1 MPGGRLSTL
10 ARSMRERAQFEAPV
24 VPGGGTPPPGDAPGR
39 AGGGMVS
46 RRGLLRMGGA
56 VGVSAALAACTT
68 RTSPAASGTKS
79 ATPAAPGVRVAV
91 IGAGL
96 AGTTAAYRLARSG
109 VRVRLFEARDRI
121 GGRCWTARGF
131 ADGQTAE
138 HGGEFIDTR
147 HVHLRG
153 LATELG
159 LQLDD
164 LWQGDVPDA
173 ISPSWINGGYFDYYD
188 KFYAQLDRIT
198 TAVKAAAR
206 QVGVIGRSGK
216 ASDVAYSYGT
226 VTAGARQMDELNM
239 REWLDQ
245 HVPGVSGEVKTF
257 LDQAMSGWYG
267 LDMAGLSALNWMDY
281 LVIPYPGG
289 DERWH
294 VKHGNDQVPVLAAK
308 ALPAGTVQL
317 ESPLQALIKRSDG
330 TYELRFGGSAPSRP
344 VIADHVILT
353 IPWTTLR
360 EVDLEGAGFSSYRM
374 TAIRELGMGTDVKL
388 IVQYHRRPAT
398 FKVHGRPWSGTVNYT
413 NPNYQTWDSA
423 PTEPGSAGL
432 ITVYAGGSGSK
443 AVREP
448 RLSRAGAGGSHRDG
462 PGPDQ
467 SGGSRDQGPVQREGL
482 AGLLDG
488 RPLDPR
494 LLRRLSP
501 RAADEVLGVRR
512 DTRREGSLRRR
523 AHVDVL
529 AGVPER
535 RGGVGSARRD
545 RGAAGARPPGA
556 IRHRLAAVLA
566 DTRRA
571 HRSRRPLVTAASAGR
586 PMVTRR
592 APPWRFGLPGCGW
605 RGHWADEGRGD
616 PNRMGWDHAAP
627 AGGYRRA

>member
-68 RTSPAASGTKS
+68 RSSPAASGTKS

-153 LATELG
+153 LARELG

-164 LWQGDVPDA
+164 LWEGDVPDA
-173 ISPSWINGGYFDYYD
+173 ISPSWINGGYFNYYGKVND
-188 KFYAQLDRIT
+188 QLDRIT
-198 TAVKAAAR
+198 TVVKAEAR
-206 QVGVIGRSGK
+206 RIGVTGAQGK
-216 ASDVAYSYGT
+216 SSDVAYSYGT
-226 VTAGARQMDELNM
+226 ATPGARQMDELNM

-245 HVPGVSGEVKTF
+245 HVPGVSGDVKTF

-330 TYELRFGGSAPSRP
+330 TYELRLGGSAPSRP

-388 IVQYHRRPAT
+388 IVQYHRRPAA

-443 AVREP
+443 RFASPGYHAPAPEDLTATVLGQINQAVP
-448 RLSRAGAGGSHRDG
+448 GTRAKFNGKAWLDYWTGDPWTRGSYAAYPPGQLTKYWGYAGIPEGRVHFAGEHTSTYSQG
-462 PGPDQ
+462 FLNGGVE
-467 SGGSRDQGPVQREGL
+467 SGQ
-482 AGLLDG
+482 
-488 RPLDPR
+488 
-494 LLRRLSP
+494 
-501 RAADEVLGVRR
+501 RAAIEVLQALGLPVPS
-512 DTRREGSLRRR
+512 GIASLPYSRIPGE
-523 AHVDVL
+523 HI
-529 AGVPER
+529 
-535 RGGVGSARRD
+535 GVGD
-545 RGAAGARPPGA
+545 R
-556 IRHRLAAVLA
+556 
-566 DTRRA
+566 
-571 HRSRRPLVTAASAGR
+571 
-586 PMVTRR
+586 
-592 APPWRFGLPGCGW
+592 W
-605 RGHWADEGRGD
+605 
-616 PNRMGWDHAAP
+616 
-627 AGGYRRA
+627 

>member
-1 MPGGRLSTL
+1 VPGGRLSAL
-10 ARSMRERAQFEAPV
+10 ARAMRERAQFEVPA
-24 VPGGGTPPPGDAPGR
+24 VPGGGTPPPGDTPGPV
-39 AGGGMVS
+39 GGGMVS

-68 RTSPAASGTKS
+68 RSSPAASGTKS

-109 VRVRLFEARDRI
+109 VQVRLFEARDRI

-188 KFYAQLDRIT
+188 KVYAQLDRIT

-216 ASDVAYSYGT
+216 ASDMAYFYGT

-245 HVPGVSGEVKTF
+245 HVSGVSEDVKTF
-257 LDQAMSGWYG
+257 LDQTMSTWYG

-281 LVIPYPGG
+281 LIIPDPGG

-317 ESPLQALIKRSDG
+317 ESPLQALVERSDG
-330 TYELRFGGSAPSRP
+330 TYELRFGGSAPPGP

-388 IVQYHRRPAT
+388 IVQYNRRPAT

-443 AVREP
+443 PFASPGYHAPAPEDLTATVLGQINHAVP
-448 RLSRAGAGGSHRDG
+448 GTRAQFNGKAWLDYWTGDPWTRGSYAAYPPGQLTKYWGYAGIPEGRVHFAGEHTSTYSQG
-462 PGPDQ
+462 FLNGGVE
-467 SGGSRDQGPVQREGL
+467 SGQ
-482 AGLLDG
+482 
-488 RPLDPR
+488 
-494 LLRRLSP
+494 
-501 RAADEVLGVRR
+501 RAAIEVLQA
-512 DTRREGSLRRR
+512 L
-523 AHVDVL
+523 
-529 AGVPER
+529 
-535 RGGVGSARRD
+535 
-545 RGAAGARPPGA
+545 
-556 IRHRLAAVLA
+556 
-566 DTRRA
+566 
-571 HRSRRPLVTAASAGR
+571 
-586 PMVTRR
+586 
-592 APPWRFGLPGCGW
+592 GLPVPSGIASLPYSRIPGEHIGVDD
-605 RGHWADEGRGD
+605 R
-616 PNRMGWDHAAP
+616 
-627 AGGYRRA
+627 

>member
-1 MPGGRLSTL
+1 MPRPSQAGAPGRRVT
-10 ARSMRERAQFEAPV
+10 R
-24 VPGGGTPPPGDAPGR
+24 PGR
-39 AGGGMVS
+39 AGRGVVS

-68 RTSPAASGTKS
+68 RSSPAASGTKA
-79 ATPAAPGVRVAV
+79 ATPTAPGVRVAV

-206 QVGVIGRSGK
+206 QVGVIGRGGK

-226 VTAGARQMDELNM
+226 ATAGARQMDELNM

-330 TYELRFGGSAPSRP
+330 SIRATVRRQRP
-344 VIADHVILT
+344 VPAGDRRSCHPDDPLDD
-353 IPWTTLR
+353 PAGGRSGGRRLR
-360 EVDLEGAGFSSYRM
+360 QLPDDGDQGAGHGNG
-374 TAIRELGMGTDVKL
+374 READRAVPPAPGDVQGARQAVERHGQLHEPELPDLGQRADRTGQRGPD
-388 IVQYHRRPAT
+388 
-398 FKVHGRPWSGTVNYT
+398 HGLRGRLR
-413 NPNYQTWDSA
+413 QQ
-423 PTEPGSAGL
+423 G
-432 ITVYAGGSGSK
+432 
-443 AVREP
+443 VREP
-448 RLSRAGAGGSHRDG
+448 GYHAPAPEDLTATVLGQINQAVPGTRAQFNGKAWLDYWTGDPWTRGSYAAYPPGQLTKYWGYAGIPEGRVHFAGEHTSTYSQG
-462 PGPDQ
+462 FLNGGVE
-467 SGGSRDQGPVQREGL
+467 SGQ
-482 AGLLDG
+482 
-488 RPLDPR
+488 
-494 LLRRLSP
+494 
-501 RAADEVLGVRR
+501 RAAIEVLLALGLPVPS
-512 DTRREGSLRRR
+512 GIASLPYSRIPGE
-523 AHVDVL
+523 HI
-529 AGVPER
+529 
-535 RGGVGSARRD
+535 GVGD
-545 RGAAGARPPGA
+545 R
-556 IRHRLAAVLA
+556 
-566 DTRRA
+566 
-571 HRSRRPLVTAASAGR
+571 
-586 PMVTRR
+586 
-592 APPWRFGLPGCGW
+592 W
-605 RGHWADEGRGD
+605 
-616 PNRMGWDHAAP
+616 
-627 AGGYRRA
+627 

>member
-1 MPGGRLSTL
+1 M
-10 ARSMRERAQFEAPV
+10 ARAMRESAQPASGIRRA
-24 VPGGGTPPPGDAPGR
+24 GTPPASARRADPSPASSGQPGAD
-39 AGGGMVS
+39 GGGMVS

-56 VGVSAALAACTT
+56 AGVSAALAACTT
-68 RTSPAASGTKS
+68 RSAPAADRV
-79 ATPAAPGVRVAV
+79 AEAAGAAQGARVAV

-96 AGTTAAYRLARSG
+96 AGTTAAYRLAQSG
-109 VRVRLFEARDRI
+109 VQVRLFEARDRI

-153 LATELG
+153 LAAELG
-159 LQLDD
+159 LRLDD
-164 LWQGDVPDA
+164 LWAGDVPDA

-188 KFYAQLDRIT
+188 KFNAELDRIT
-198 TAVKAAAR
+198 TVVQAAAR
-206 QVGVIGRSGK
+206 RIGVTNAHGRS
-216 ASDVAYSYGT
+216 SDVAYSYGT

-294 VKHGNDQVPVLAAK
+294 VRHGNDQVPVLAAK

-317 ESPLQALIKRSDG
+317 ESPLQALIKRADG
-330 TYELRFGGSAPSRP
+330 RYELRLGGSAPSRP

-360 EVDLEGAGFSSYRM
+360 HVDLDGAALGGYRT

-388 IVQYHRRPAT
+388 IVQYDRRPAT
-398 FKVHGRPWSGTVNYT
+398 FKVRGRPWSGTVNYT

-423 PTEPGSAGL
+423 PTEPGTAGL

-443 AVREP
+443 PFASPGYHAPAPRELTDTILGQINQVVP
-448 RLSRAGAGGSHRDG
+448 GTRAQFNGKAWLDYWTGDPWTRGSYAAYPPGQVTKYWAYAGIPEGKVHFAGEHTSTYSQG
-462 PGPDQ
+462 FLNGGVE
-467 SGGSRDQGPVQREGL
+467 SGQRAAIEVLLALGLPV
-482 AGLLDG
+482 
-488 RPLDPR
+488 
-494 LLRRLSP
+494 P
-501 RAADEVLGVRR
+501 RAIA
-512 DTRREGSLRRR
+512 SLPYSRIPGE
-523 AHVDVL
+523 HI
-529 AGVPER
+529 
-535 RGGVGSARRD
+535 GVGD
-545 RGAAGARPPGA
+545 R
-556 IRHRLAAVLA
+556 
-566 DTRRA
+566 
-571 HRSRRPLVTAASAGR
+571 
-586 PMVTRR
+586 
-592 APPWRFGLPGCGW
+592 W
-605 RGHWADEGRGD
+605 
-616 PNRMGWDHAAP
+616 
-627 AGGYRRA
+627 

>member
-1 MPGGRLSTL
+1 MAGGRLPAL
-10 ARSMRERAQFEAPV
+10 ARTMRERAQVDAPAW
-24 VPGGGTPPPGDAPGR
+24 PGGGSPPGGHGPAQAGR
-39 AGGGMVS
+39 GVS

-56 VGVSAALAACTT
+56 LVVSAALAACTT
-68 RTSPAASGTKS
+68 RSSPAAGGTRT
-79 ATPAAPGVRVAV
+79 ATPAAQGVRVAV
-91 IGAGL
+91 VGAGL

-109 VRVRLFEARDRI
+109 VPVRLFEARDRI

-153 LATELG
+153 LAAELG

-188 KFYAQLDRIT
+188 KVNDQLDRIT

-226 VTAGARQMDELNM
+226 ATPGARQMDELNM

-245 HVPGVSGEVKTF
+245 HVPGVSGDVKTF
-257 LDQAMSGWYG
+257 LDQTMSGWYG

-281 LVIPYPGG
+281 LVIPDPGG

-317 ESPLQALIKRSDG
+317 ESPLQALIKRADG
-330 TYELRFGGSAPSRP
+330 RYELRFGGSAPSRP

-353 IPWTTLR
+353 VPWTTLR
-360 EVDLEGAGFSSYRM
+360 EVNLEDAGFSSYRM
-374 TAIRELGMGTDVKL
+374 RAIRELGMGTDVKL
-388 IVQYHRRPAT
+388 IVQYNRRPAK

-423 PTEPGSAGL
+423 PTEPGTAGL
-432 ITVYAGGSGSK
+432 ITVYAGGSGSQPFASPGYHAPAPEDLSATVLDQISQVVPGTK
-443 AVREP
+443 AQFNGKAWLDYWTGDPWTRGSYAAYIPGQVTKYWGY
-448 RLSRAGAGGSHRDG
+448 AGI
-462 PGPDQ
+462 P
-467 SGGSRDQGPVQREGL
+467 
-482 AGLLDG
+482 DG
-488 RPLDPR
+488 RVHFAGEHTSTYSQGFLNGGVE
-494 LLRRLSP
+494 SGQ
-501 RAADEVLGVRR
+501 RAAIEVLLALGLPVPS
-512 DTRREGSLRRR
+512 GIASLPYSRIPGE
-523 AHVDVL
+523 HI
-529 AGVPER
+529 
-535 RGGVGSARRD
+535 GVGD
-545 RGAAGARPPGA
+545 R
-556 IRHRLAAVLA
+556 
-566 DTRRA
+566 
-571 HRSRRPLVTAASAGR
+571 
-586 PMVTRR
+586 
-592 APPWRFGLPGCGW
+592 W
-605 RGHWADEGRGD
+605 
-616 PNRMGWDHAAP
+616 
-627 AGGYRRA
+627 

>member
-1 MPGGRLSTL
+1 
-10 ARSMRERAQFEAPV
+10 
-24 VPGGGTPPPGDAPGR
+24 
-39 AGGGMVS
+39 
-46 RRGLLRMGGA
+46 
-56 VGVSAALAACTT
+56 
-68 RTSPAASGTKS
+68 
-79 ATPAAPGVRVAV
+79 
-91 IGAGL
+91 
-96 AGTTAAYRLARSG
+96 
-109 VRVRLFEARDRI
+109 
-121 GGRCWTARGF
+121 
-131 ADGQTAE
+131 
-138 HGGEFIDTR
+138 
-147 HVHLRG
+147 
-153 LATELG
+153 
-159 LQLDD
+159 
-164 LWQGDVPDA
+164 
-173 ISPSWINGGYFDYYD
+173 
-188 KFYAQLDRIT
+188 
-198 TAVKAAAR
+198 
-206 QVGVIGRSGK
+206 VGVIGRSGK

-245 HVPGVSGEVKTF
+245 HVPGVSGDVKTF

-443 AVREP
+443 RFASPGYHAPAPEDLTATVLGQINQAVP
-448 RLSRAGAGGSHRDG
+448 GTRAQFNGKAWLDYWTGDPWTRGSYAAYPPGQLTKYWGYAGIPEGRVHFAGEHTSTYSQG
-462 PGPDQ
+462 FLNGGVE
-467 SGGSRDQGPVQREGL
+467 SGQ
-482 AGLLDG
+482 
-488 RPLDPR
+488 
-494 LLRRLSP
+494 
-501 RAADEVLGVRR
+501 RAAIEVLQALGLPVPS
-512 DTRREGSLRRR
+512 GIASLPYSRIPGE
-523 AHVDVL
+523 HI
-529 AGVPER
+529 
-535 RGGVGSARRD
+535 GVGD
-545 RGAAGARPPGA
+545 R
-556 IRHRLAAVLA
+556 
-566 DTRRA
+566 
-571 HRSRRPLVTAASAGR
+571 
-586 PMVTRR
+586 
-592 APPWRFGLPGCGW
+592 W
-605 RGHWADEGRGD
+605 
-616 PNRMGWDHAAP
+616 
-627 AGGYRRA
+627 